1 MDDVHLAS
9 SRQVHLSFNGVI
21 VDVGAPA
28 TRQFLCPPIEIRF
41 ATLVAAAQLIFD
53 CPPQAFSDGK
63 LRITAACQILSR
75 IAEKCSFTNSLTK
88 IHSTEVLGR
97 SS

>member
-1 MDDVHLAS
+1 MDAVHLAS

-21 VDVGAPA
+21 VDVGAHA

-41 ATLVAAAQLIFD
+41 ATLVAAAQLIFG
-53 CPPQAFSDGK
+53 CLPQAFSDGK
-63 LRITAACQILSR
+63 LHYRRLPGRAPHRGKLHVQEFIDQIQ
-75 IAEKCSFTNSLTK
+75 
-88 IHSTEVLGR
+88 STGVLGR